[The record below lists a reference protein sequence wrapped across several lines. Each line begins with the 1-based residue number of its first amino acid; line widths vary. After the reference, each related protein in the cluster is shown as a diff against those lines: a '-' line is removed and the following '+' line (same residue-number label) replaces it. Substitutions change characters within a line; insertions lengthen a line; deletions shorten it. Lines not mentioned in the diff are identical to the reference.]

1 MLLSDKFFI
10 KSENFTLQILDKFVI
25 YYIISGKVVVQNNLN
40 ICTFVHM
47 SVKGG
52 LYMLKVFK
60 NEKLWC
66 AVAGAAA
73 VIVGKKI
80 LKADKTRSLAV
91 TGLAK
96 GMKLQKDAKAAFQ
109 NMKDEASDICYD
121 AKTEAGIHEDA
132 AAEEV
137 TE

>member
-1 MLLSDKFFI
+1 
-10 KSENFTLQILDKFVI
+10 
-25 YYIISGKVVVQNNLN
+25 
-40 ICTFVHM
+40 M

-60 NEKLWC
+60 NENYGVQLQ
-66 AVAGAAA
+66 GAA